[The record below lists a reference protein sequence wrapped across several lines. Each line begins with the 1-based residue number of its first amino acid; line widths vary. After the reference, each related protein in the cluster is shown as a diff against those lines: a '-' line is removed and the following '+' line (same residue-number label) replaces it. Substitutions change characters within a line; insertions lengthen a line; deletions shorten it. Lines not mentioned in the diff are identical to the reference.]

1 MQPGTVCKLEDIHY
15 FKKTSVAWFVSD
27 LVTGS
32 EKERVHF
39 TVHRGDKPIGEFIP
53 ASDDDSRVR
62 DFRAEMEVQERLKR
76 EGRKVSVESKSGNP
90 TEEVQQRSS
99 LWTVAHWHVPSAT
112 NAEKVGE

>member
-27 LVTGS
+27 LVKGS

-62 DFRAEMEVQERLKR
+62 DFRAGMELQEKLKR
-76 EGRKVSVESKSGNP
+76 EKDEKRYSVRDTAEIIIMDRRALACSKCN
-90 TEEVQQRSS
+90 
-99 LWTVAHWHVPSAT
+99 
-112 NAEKVGE
+112 KC